1 MFTKA
6 KNIDTAFR
14 HIRTFTLVV
23 VTGSIFFCCFAIYKS
38 YQLVQ
43 TARSTVYI
51 LAEGKVLEA
60 YASERRENIA
70 VEARD
75 HVATFH
81 RLFFTLDPDDKA
93 IASNVSRALYLADA
107 SAKKQFDNLKESG
120 FYAGIISGD
129 ISQQIHID
137 SVQIETQQLPYY
149 FKCTGVQRIIRPT
162 SIVSRKL
169 VTEGYLRTVSRSDNN
184 PHGFLIEKWATI
196 ENKDIQVQS
205 R

>member
-14 HIRTFTLVV
+14 HIRAFTLVV
-23 VTGSIFFCCFAIYKS
+23 VTGSIAFCCFAIYKS
-38 YQLVQ
+38 YQFVQ

-93 IASNVSRALYLADA
+93 IASSVSRALYLADA

-120 FYAGIISGD
+120 FYAGIISGN
-129 ISQQIHID
+129 ISQQIQID
-137 SVQIETQQLPYY
+137 SVQIETLQLPYY
-149 FKCTGVQRIIRPT
+149 FKCTAVQRIIRPT